1 MKKMLSVLIC
11 FCAVLFIFGGCSRVD
26 ETEFPGNDGRLRERF
41 LEKAEDVTVTEDG
54 VIFTDSV
61 GEECLIAKNPT
72 KVVSLNASLTTLWYE
87 CGGEVSACIGSENTV
102 ELYTE
107 LIGRDITLDD
117 GMTVA
122 SKSAAAKNWD
132 IESIIAMQP
141 DLILCST
148 VMSGYDTVK
157 GPAEAAGIPVICADY
172 NDFSDYLMWSKV
184 FSEILGKSD
193 HWEESA
199 MRVLDEVETIAGSV
213 PESENPDVLAIFADS
228 GSLQANTSNTMLGE
242 MIALLGGRN
251 IADRAGSGAERV
263 DISLEAVYA
272 ADPDVIFVQCH
283 RDEESSREMV
293 EKTYGGN
300 PVWQSLTAVKE
311 GRVYYLEKTLFHSKP
326 NARFAEAYSGLF
338 VRMYGYFA
346 ED

>member
-1 MKKMLSVLIC
+1 MKKILTLL
-11 FCAVLFIFGGCSRVD
+11 FPLFAVLFLLGGCGRAD
-26 ETEFPGNDGRLRERF
+26 ENDGAADNLRDRF
-41 LEKAEDVTVTEDG
+41 FEKADGVTVTEDA

-61 GEECLIAKNPT
+61 GREMVIGKNPE
-72 KVVSLNASLTTLWYE
+72 KVVSLNPSLTTLWYE
-87 CGGEVSACIGSENTV
+87 CGGEVTACIGSSAAC

-132 IESIIAMQP
+132 IETIIAMKP
-141 DLILCST
+141 SLILCST
-148 VMSGYDTVK
+148 SMNGYETVK
-157 GPAEAAGIPVICADY
+157 GPAEAAKIPVICADY
-172 NDFSDYLMWSKV
+172 DDFADYLKWSKV
-184 FSEILGKSD
+184 FSEILCKPEI
-193 HWEESA
+193 WEETA
-199 MRVLDEVETIAGSV
+199 LRVYDEVEAIAESV
-213 PESENPDVLAIFADS
+213 PGDESPDVLAIFADS

-251 IADRAGSGAERV
+251 IADRTGSGAERV

-283 RDEESSREMV
+283 RDTEAAREQI
-293 EKTYGGN
+293 EKTYGES

-326 NARFAEAYSGLF
+326 NRRFAEAYGILYELMYSGGN
-338 VRMYGYFA
+338 Y
-346 ED
+346 

>member
-1 MKKMLSVLIC
+1 MKRILSVLIC
-11 FCAVLFIFGGCSRVD
+11 FFAVLFLLGGCGRAD
-26 ETEFPGNDGRLRERF
+26 ENDGAASGLRDRF
-41 LEKAEDVTVTEDG
+41 FEKADGVTVTEDA

-61 GEECLIAKNPT
+61 GREMVIGKNPE
-72 KVVSLNASLTTLWYE
+72 KVVSLNPSLTTLWYE
-87 CGGEVSACIGSENTV
+87 CGGEVSACIGSTAAC

-132 IESIIAMQP
+132 MESIIALKP

-148 VMSGYDTVK
+148 AMNGYDTVK
-157 GPAEAAGIPVICADY
+157 GPAEAAKIPVICADY
-172 NDFSDYLMWSKV
+172 DDFADYLMWSKV
-184 FSEILGKSD
+184 FSEILGNSGE
-193 HWEESA
+193 WEVSA
-199 MRVLDEVETIAGSV
+199 MRVFDEVETIAETV
-213 PESENPDVLAIFADS
+213 PDDGNPDVLAIFADS

-251 IADRAGSGAERV
+251 VADRTGSGSERV
-263 DISLEAVYA
+263 GISLEAVYA

-283 RDEESSREMV
+283 RDTEAAREQI
-293 EKTYGGN
+293 EKTYGES
-300 PVWQSLTAVKE
+300 PVWQALTAVKE

-326 NARFAEAYSGLF
+326 NRRFAEAYGILYEL
-338 VRMYGYFA
+338 MYSDRNY
-346 ED
+346 